1 MNLNVK
7 KGFTLVEL
15 LIVVAVIA
23 ILASLILAN
32 YFEARKQARDERRVI
47 DIEQLQLALRLYV
60 EQYGQQIDCEGGVIF
75 DGVSSNT
82 RINTKSVNTCVDAT
96 NILNFIAKNMKDI
109 PQDPLGPGSNDYYYY
124 FDNNHTCNGVAVP
137 IIFAV
142 NLESKLSNHVQV
154 CPQIGTGNNDGGY
167 SFTTGSFMNG
177 TKNPS
182 QPYVKLITFSYQ

>member
-82 RINTKSVNTCVDAT
+82 RIDTKSVNTCVDAT
-96 NILNFIAKNMKDI
+96 NILNFIAKNMKI
-109 PQDPLGPGSNDYYYY
+109 YHKILLVQ
-124 FDNNHTCNGVAVP
+124 AVMIT
-137 IIFAV
+137 IIILIIITRV
-142 NLESKLSNHVQV
+142 MELLSQ
-154 CPQIGTGNNDGGY
+154 
-167 SFTTGSFMNG
+167 
-177 TKNPS
+177 
-182 QPYVKLITFSYQ
+182 